1 MKNRNSR
8 SATGGKNS
16 SSIRIA
22 QSCAADPREAVREF
36 HAGVKSQQPA
46 LVTFFCSS
54 EYDLDAIAA
63 EMRRL
68 FAGLQVVGCT
78 TAGEI
83 GPAGYREHSLAGASF
98 QADSF
103 HAVADIL
110 TGLQQ
115 FVAARAYALAQA
127 LLQRLE
133 VSAPGARPENS
144 FALLMIDGLSVREE
158 EVAHVL
164 QDALGKLPLIG
175 GSAGDGMK
183 FAKTQVYFD
192 GHFHTDTAVLTL
204 FSTPL
209 PFKAFMTE
217 HFAVTDERMMVTE
230 ADTAHRIVREINGRP
245 ALQEYA
251 RLIGIDPAQVGSEHF
266 AASPVVVRI
275 GGTDYVRSIQKANAD
290 GSLTFYCA
298 IETGMVLRLGRSG
311 DLERNVAQTFEQL
324 RETLGPLQGVIAC
337 DCIFRNLEMT
347 RCGVKQQVG
356 RIFQNNHAVG
366 FSTYGEQYLGV
377 HINQTFTGI
386 AIGAPGRPRHDGQ

>member
-1 MKNRNSR
+1 MGERKS
-8 SATGGKNS
+8 SA
-16 SSIRIA
+16 IQIA
-22 QSCAADPREAVREF
+22 QSCAKDPRKAVREF
-36 HAGVKSQQPA
+36 HAGIASQQPA

-54 EYDLDAIAA
+54 EYELGAIAA

-68 FAGLQVVGCT
+68 FAGIPVVGCT

-83 GPAGYREHSLAGASF
+83 GPAGYRDHSLAGASF
-98 QADSF
+98 EAGSF
-103 HAVADIL
+103 HAAADIL
-110 TGLQQ
+110 TGLQR
-115 FVAARAYALAQA
+115 FDPDEGHALVQG

-133 VSAPGARPENS
+133 VSSPAARPDDS
-144 FALLMIDGLSVREE
+144 FAFLMIDGLSVREE
-158 EVAHVL
+158 EVTHVL
-164 QDALGKLPLIG
+164 QDALGEIPLIG

-183 FAKTQVYFD
+183 FARTCVYFD
-192 GHFHTDTAVLTL
+192 GHFHSDAAVLAVFTT
-204 FSTPL
+204 SL
-209 PFKAFMTE
+209 PFKVFMTE
-217 HFAVTDERMMVTE
+217 HFAVTDERVVVTD
-230 ADTAHRIVREINGRP
+230 ADAAHRVVREINGRP

-251 RLIGIDPAQVGSEHF
+251 RLIGVDPARVGSEHF

-275 GGTDYVRSIQKANAD
+275 GGTDYVRSIQKADAD

-311 DLERNVAQTFEQL
+311 DLEGNVAQTFEQL

-347 RCGVKQQVG
+347 RCGVKQHVG
-356 RIFQNNHAVG
+356 EIFRNNRTVG

-386 AIGAPGRPRHDGQ
+386 AIGAPGRLRHGGQ

>member
-1 MKNRNSR
+1 MNNPPEHSEDR
-8 SATGGKNS
+8 T
-16 SSIRIA
+16 IRIA
-22 QSCAADPREAVREF
+22 QSCAKDPREAVREF
-36 HAGVKSQQPA
+36 HAGVASQQPA

-54 EYDLDAIAA
+54 EYDLDTIAE

-68 FAGLQVVGCT
+68 FAGIPVIGCT

-83 GPAGYREHSLAGASF
+83 GPAGYRDHSLAGASF
-98 QADSF
+98 QAGSF
-103 HAVADIL
+103 HAVAAIL
-110 TGLQQ
+110 TGLQR
-115 FVAARAYALAQA
+115 FDAARAYALAQA

-133 VSAPGARPENS
+133 VSASGARPENS
-144 FALLMIDGLSVREE
+144 FAFLMIDGLSVREE

-192 GHFHTDTAVLTL
+192 GRFHTDAAVLTL

-217 HFAVTDERMMVTE
+217 HFTVTDERVVVTE
-230 ADTAHRIVREINGRP
+230 ADAAHRVVREINGRP
-245 ALQEYA
+245 AIQEYA
-251 RLIGIDPAQVGSEHF
+251 RLIGVDPARVGSEHF

-275 GGTDYVRSIQKANAD
+275 GDTDYVRSIQKANAD
-290 GSLTFYCA
+290 SSLTFYCA

-311 DLERNVAQTFEQL
+311 NLEGNVAHTFEQL

-347 RCGVKQQVG
+347 RCGVKQQVSE
-356 RIFQNNHAVG
+356 IFRNNRAVG

-377 HINQTFTGI
+377 HINQTLTGI
-386 AIGAPGRPRHDGQ
+386 AIGAPGRPRHDGR